1 MSDLYQS
8 RVFTFIGNQA
18 NQLKNTCAQGLRHL
32 KVAVVWGSQIL
43 LYPFQLLAQTT
54 IFQPQI
60 ASPPSRSTLP
70 QPTPDLNIEQALDLI
85 AATGHQI
92 EPAHK
97 TPLAIDDW
105 SYIDENLWNTSHG
118 NTAIKSQEISYT
130 PRKSDRVTRSK
141 PIIRGLSSLLVDRQL
156 VLVTIDNELLD
167 ILTISQQQEIRRRI
181 GIDLATTWQQW
192 HSYNL
197 SGDDSDRKLLGKK
210 QLLLN
215 SENNLER
222 QTPPKNLF
230 DRFTDWLQQNTQPQP
245 QPASIQADLAHQ
257 FTDRGQL
264 LLTGENNLEACASSC
279 DDRQI
284 SPHPN
289 LFDRLNNWLQ
299 QNTQSPSTATSI
311 SLASVDANGSKS
323 IDRRSPSQDRFTPP
337 PPSLEN
343 FLELPQLPPI
353 HEPQPIPIQNNLVR
367 EIVTKL
373 QSNWFKKLWNY
384 YRDYLHIPSSNSNEI
399 IHQPSE
405 FELIPIE
412 PKADR
417 ITSTKSP
424 KQQPPSGQNSVK
436 LSAKFYRDL
445 EHNPDWIEAESEL
458 IGYNRSLLAR
468 CLAWLDRIVLSIEN
482 WLITIWNKITNRSSP
497 N

>member
-1 MSDLYQS
+1 MQ
-8 RVFTFIGNQA
+8 
-18 NQLKNTCAQGLRHL
+18 
-32 KVAVVWGSQIL
+32 
-43 LYPFQLLAQTT
+43 
-54 IFQPQI
+54 QPDI
-60 ASPPSRSTLP
+60 KSNLP
-70 QPTPDLNIEQALDLI
+70 IV
-85 AATGHQI
+85 
-92 EPAHK
+92 
-97 TPLAIDDW
+97 TPLAIDNWSDDDW

-130 PRKSDRVTRSK
+130 PHKSDRVTRSK
-141 PIIRGLSSLLVDRQL
+141 TIIRGLSSLLVDRQL

-181 GIDLATTWQQW
+181 GIDIATTWQQW

-197 SGDDSDRKLLGKK
+197 SGDGSGNQLLGKK

-215 SENNLER
+215 SENNLEAFASSGDDR

-230 DRFTDWLQQNTQPQP
+230 ERLTDWLQQNTQPQP
-245 QPASIQADLAHQ
+245 QPTSIQADLAQH
-257 FTDRGQL
+257 FTDKEQL
-264 LLTGENNLEACASSC
+264 LLTGETNLA
-279 DDRQI
+279 RQL

-289 LFDRLNNWLQ
+289 LFDRFTNWLQ
-299 QNTQSPSTATSI
+299 QNAQPQPQILSVQTEYIPGIGGKEQLLITSKNNLYRQITPPKHLFDRFTSWLDRNTQSPSTATPI
-311 SLASVDANGSKS
+311 SLASVDANGSKF
-323 IDRRSPSQDRFTPP
+323 IDRRSPSQDRFTLLPS
-337 PPSLEN
+337 SLEN
-343 FLELPQLPPI
+343 FFDLPQLPPI
-353 HEPQPIPIQNNLVR
+353 HEPQSIPHQHNLVR

-373 QSNWFKKLWNY
+373 QPNWFKKLWNY
-384 YRDYLHIPSSNSNEI
+384 YRDYIYIPSSNSNEI

-412 PKADR
+412 PKSDR
-417 ITSTKSP
+417 VTSTRSLKDRS
-424 KQQPPSGQNSVK
+424 QSGQNSVK

-468 CLAWLDRIVLSIEN
+468 CLAWLDRIVLSLEN
-482 WLITIWNKITNRSSP
+482 WLIKIWNKITNRSSP